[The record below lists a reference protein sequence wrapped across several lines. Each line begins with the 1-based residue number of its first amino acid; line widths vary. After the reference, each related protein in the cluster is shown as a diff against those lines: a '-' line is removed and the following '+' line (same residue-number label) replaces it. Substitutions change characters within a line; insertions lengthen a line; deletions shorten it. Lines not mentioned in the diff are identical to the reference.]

1 MFKTNKTHRRKQ
13 LFGLENQLSEMKKKK
28 LAQTIFPLFYDEVF
42 CQINE
47 DIFAPLYSQKVSRP
61 NCPANVLAGLEIL
74 KHLFNLSDE
83 QLFENFYLD
92 IRYKVALGIQDLS
105 EGDISIRTLYNF
117 RNRVVAYDQEHGV
130 DLMLAV
136 FESLTARFIE
146 KAGVSTDIIKTDM
159 TMLIVDGGYAG
170 EEMREKVNE
179 KGLEFIET
187 GLKGQAPKYNSA
199 GFDID
204 ETKGILRCPME
215 KEPMRTWIKNE
226 KAHALFSHED
236 CKDCPYAD
244 QCFAKKQKKG

>member
-92 IRYKVALGIQDLS
+92 IRYKVALGIQDMS
-105 EGDISIRTLYNF
+105 EGDISLRSFYNF
-117 RNRVVAYDQEHGV
+117 RKRVVTYVHKHG
-130 DLMLAV
+130 DNPIEKV
-136 FESLTARFIE
+136 FEQLCANFIQ
-146 KAGVSTDIIKTDM
+146 KAGIQTDIIRM
-159 TMLIVDGGYAG
+159 
-170 EEMREKVNE
+170 
-179 KGLEFIET
+179 
-187 GLKGQAPKYNSA
+187 
-199 GFDID
+199 
-204 ETKGILRCPME
+204 
-215 KEPMRTWIKNE
+215 
-226 KAHALFSHED
+226 
-236 CKDCPYAD
+236 
-244 QCFAKKQKKG
+244 